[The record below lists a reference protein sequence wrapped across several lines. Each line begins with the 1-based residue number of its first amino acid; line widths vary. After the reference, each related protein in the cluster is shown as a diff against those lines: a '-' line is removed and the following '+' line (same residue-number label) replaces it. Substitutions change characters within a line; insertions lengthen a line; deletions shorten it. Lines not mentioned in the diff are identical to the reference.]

1 MTMLRSS
8 RLLIVLALLLK
19 TCSILAFSPP
29 CVGATN
35 KPAFKPSSSLFMEA
49 EIFTG
54 SMPGGFNSRKKSSRT
69 ARESAVLVDW
79 ERRSEL
85 ERRVEDGIHYE
96 HFPEMSDSYFGTQ
109 VRRKHKSSGPSN
121 ARVTDSGA
129 LRGVFCGMKGTKEEY
144 ERLRSASVED

>member
-1 MTMLRSS
+1 MRPL
-8 RLLIVLALLLK
+8 VLALILTVK
-19 TCSILAFSPP
+19 TSTVSAFSPLRLP
-29 CVGATN
+29 VGTLETADL
-35 KPAFKPSSSLFMEA
+35 KQIRPLFMEA

-54 SMPGGFNSRKKSSRT
+54 SMSGGFHSRKKST

-109 VRRKHKSSGPSN
+109 VRRQSKSSKPSS
-121 ARVTDSGA
+121 ARVTASGA
-129 LRGVFCGMKGTKEEY
+129 VRGVFCGTKATKEEY
-144 ERLRSASVED
+144 ERLRSANLEDRE